1 MQIVKMKEVPE
12 KTANIPLF
20 TGGLVTYQPLITKRM
35 GKDFNMLMVNFS
47 KGARNKFHCHTSDQ
61 ILIVTAG
68 KGMVATEKEQKI
80 IEAGDIIFI
89 PANEKH
95 WHGATE
101 ESEFSHIFVMR
112 GGSRLRQLED

>member
-47 KGARNKFHCHTSDQ
+47 KGARNRFHCHTSDQ

-68 KGMVATEKEQKI
+68 QGIVATETEQKM
-80 IEAGDIIFI
+80 IESGDIVFI

-95 WHGATE
+95 WHGAAMD
-101 ESEFSHIFVMR
+101 SSLSHIALELT
-112 GGSRLRQLED
+112 SSELTQLED